1 MAHHRI
7 AAAASAAVLAGAGG
21 LLTATG
27 PSAGAETL
35 PTPSRPALS
44 IKVDD
49 GSVKTRPGQVHTYT
63 IRLRN
68 LGSTDLNG
76 MAVTEALPGGTT
88 LVGSADGG
96 TTGADGQITWTV
108 DLPVGQEV
116 VRTVKARVDTLP
128 PGNGIASTACARLA
142 GSTVPI
148 VCSTD
153 LDQIPRAELAS
164 SSGVGTF
171 TLFGGAA
178 LGAAALGGGT
188 WYFLRRRRRAAPAA
202 ATAAD

>member
-1 MAHHRI
+1 MAHRRI
-7 AAAASAAVLAGAGG
+7 AAAVVLAGTGG
-21 LLTATG
+21 LLTAAG
-27 PSAGAETL
+27 PWAVADSL

-76 MAVTEALPGGTT
+76 MAVTESLPGGTT

-96 TTGADGQITWTV
+96 STGPDGQITWTV

-116 VRTVKARVDTLP
+116 VRIVKARVDKLP
-128 PGNGIASTACARLA
+128 SGNGIASTACARLA

-153 LDQIPRAELAS
+153 FDQIPRAELAAAT
-164 SSGVGTF
+164 GVGTI
-171 TLFGGAA
+171 TLLGGGAV
-178 LGAAALGGGT
+178 GAAALGVGT
-188 WYFLRRRRRAAPAA
+188 WYFLRRRRRAAAPAA

>member
-1 MAHHRI
+1 MAYRSL
-7 AAAASAAVLAGAGG
+7 AAVVVLAGG
-21 LLTATG
+21 LSSAATA
-27 PSAGAETL
+27 PVGAEGL

-68 LGSTDLNG
+68 LGSADLNG
-76 MAVTEALPGGTT
+76 MSVTETLPAGTT

-96 TTGADGQITWTV
+96 STGADGQITWTF

-116 VRTVKARVDTLP
+116 VRTVKARVDKLP
-128 PGNGIASTACARLA
+128 SGNGIASTACAKLA

-153 LDQIPRAELAS
+153 LDRIPRAELAS
-164 SSGVGTF
+164 ATGVGAF

-178 LGAAALGGGT
+178 VAVAALGGGT
-188 WYFLRRRRRAAPAA
+188 WYYLRRRRRAAAPAA
-202 ATAAD
+202 AAAD

>member
-1 MAHHRI
+1 MAHRRI
-7 AAAASAAVLAGAGG
+7 AAAVVLAGAGG
-21 LLTATG
+21 LLTAAG
-27 PSAGAETL
+27 PWAAADSL

-76 MAVTEALPGGTT
+76 MAVTESLPGGTT

-96 TTGADGQITWTV
+96 STGPDGQITWTV

-116 VRTVKARVDTLP
+116 VRVVKARVDKLP
-128 PGNGIASTACARLA
+128 SGNGIASTACARLA

-153 LDQIPRAELAS
+153 FDQIPRAELAAAT
-164 SSGVGTF
+164 GVGTI
-171 TLFGGAA
+171 TLLGGAVGATA
-178 LGAAALGGGT
+178 LGVGT
-188 WYFLRRRRRAAPAA
+188 WYFLRRRRRTAAPAA